1 MAQFPI
7 DPKINAAKTGNPE
20 LLAWSQ
26 GDIENRIGFKGG
38 RYTSVNHALAF
49 LIGAVLS
56 AILYALMVFVFI
68 HVPGISKVATI
79 YMRPSNQFAVIPATL
94 FFFGGLTVLMLKGK
108 KLKFQERALKLSA
121 VPAEPEFVLNEA
133 TAATVLNRIHSL
145 VDHPRHFVLL
155 NRIDRAL
162 SNFKNIGQVN
172 DVSAILRAQAENDED
187 LVASSYTVVN
197 GLVWAIPVLGFI
209 GTVLGLSLA
218 IGRFTATL
226 QAAGDLTLIRASLQ
240 GVTGGLAT
248 AFESTLVALTFT
260 LILQL
265 VITFQQKRE
274 MAFLDECNDY
284 CHLYIVSKLR
294 VADRQPAA
302 TAAPVPVSVPA
313 LAETKS

>member
-7 DPKINAAKTGNPE
+7 SQTTTDRGANNSD
-20 LLAWSQ
+20 LLAWSKD
-26 GDIENRIGFKGG
+26 DIENRFGFKGG
-38 RYTSVNHALAF
+38 RYTSVNHAFAF
-49 LIGAVLS
+49 LIGALLTG
-56 AILYALMVFVFI
+56 ILYALMLFVFI
-68 HVPGISKVATI
+68 HLPVVSKVATI
-79 YMRPSNQFAVIPATL
+79 YMRPTNQFAVIPATF
-94 FFFGGLTVLMLKGK
+94 FFFGGIAILFLKGR

-121 VPAEPEFVLNEA
+121 VPAEPEFILTET
-133 TAATVLNRIHSL
+133 TAATVLARIHAL
-145 VDHPRHFVLL
+145 VDQPRHFILL

-187 LVASSYTVVN
+187 QVASSYTIVN

-218 IGRFTATL
+218 IGRFTQTL

-284 CHLYIVSKLR
+284 CHSHIVSKLR
-294 VADRQPAA
+294 LTDRQPPPSAQI
-302 TAAPVPVSVPA
+302 SVPA
-313 LAETKS
+313 KS

>member
-1 MAQFPI
+1 M
-7 DPKINAAKTGNPE
+7 
-20 LLAWSQ
+20 LAWSQ
-26 GDIENRIGFKGG
+26 DDVENRFGFKGG
-38 RYTSVNHALAF
+38 RYTSVNHTLAF
-49 LIGAVLS
+49 LMGAVMA
-56 AILYALMVFVFI
+56 AILYALMTFVFVNLP
-68 HVPGISKVATI
+68 VVSKIATI
-79 YMRPSNQFAVIPATL
+79 YRRPSNQFAVIPATL
-94 FFFGGLTVLMLKGK
+94 FFFGGISILVLKGK

-121 VPAEPEFVLNEA
+121 VPAEPEFVLNESTA
-133 TAATVLNRIHSL
+133 TTVLNRIHSL

-187 LVASSYTVVN
+187 QVASSYTVVN

-218 IGRFTATL
+218 IGRFTSTL
-226 QAAGDLTLIRASLQ
+226 QAGGDLAKIRESLQ

-284 CHLYIVSKLR
+284 CHSHIVSKLR
-294 VADRQPAA
+294 LTERPQPAP
-302 TAAPVPVSVPA
+302 APLPTPA
-313 LAETKS
+313 PAEAKT

>member
-7 DPKINAAKTGNPE
+7 SPKTADSGADNQA

-26 GDIENRIGFKGG
+26 DDIENRFGFKGG
-38 RYTSVNHALAF
+38 RYTSVNHAFAF
-49 LIGAVLS
+49 LIGALLTGV
-56 AILYALMVFVFI
+56 LYALMIFVFSHLPVMSQI
-68 HVPGISKVATI
+68 ATI
-79 YMRPSNQFAVIPATL
+79 YMRPSNQFAVIPATF
-94 FFFGGLTVLMLKGK
+94 FFFGGLAVLFLKGK
-108 KLKFQERALKLSA
+108 KIKFQERALKLAA
-121 VPAEPEFVLNEA
+121 VPAEPDFILTEA
-133 TAATVLNRIHSL
+133 TAATVLARIHSL
-145 VDHPRHFVLL
+145 VDQPRHFVLL

-172 DVSAILRAQAENDED
+172 DVSAILRAQAQNDED
-187 LVASSYTVVN
+187 QVASSYTVVN

-218 IGRFTATL
+218 IGRFTQTL

-284 CHLYIVSKLR
+284 CHSHIVSKLR
-294 VADRQPAA
+294 LADRQQTPPVQIS
-302 TAAPVPVSVPA
+302 APV
-313 LAETKS
+313 KS

>member
-1 MAQFPI
+1 MS
-7 DPKINAAKTGNPE
+7 PKAADIAADNQA

-26 GDIENRIGFKGG
+26 GDIENRFGFKGG
-38 RYTSVNHALAF
+38 RYTNVNHAFAF
-49 LIGAVLS
+49 LIGALLS
-56 AILYALMVFVFI
+56 GLFYALMIFVFI
-68 HVPGISKVATI
+68 HLPVVSKVATI

-94 FFFGGLTVLMLKGK
+94 FFFGGLTILFLKGRK
-108 KLKFQERALKLSA
+108 IKFQERALTLSA
-121 VPAEPEFVLNEA
+121 VPTEPEFVLTET
-133 TAATVLNRIHSL
+133 TAATVLARIHSL

-162 SNFKNIGQVN
+162 SNFRNIGQVN

-187 LVASSYTVVN
+187 QVASSYTVVN

-218 IGRFTATL
+218 IGRFTQTL

-284 CHLYIVSKLR
+284 CHSHIVSKLR
-294 VADRQPAA
+294 LVDRQCP
-302 TAAPVPVSVPA
+302 
-313 LAETKS
+313 

>member
-7 DPKINAAKTGNPE
+7 DPKTNAAKDNPE

-26 GDIENRIGFKGG
+26 SDFENRLGFKGG

-49 LIGAVLS
+49 LMGAVLTG
-56 AILYALMVFVFI
+56 ILYALMVFVFI
-68 HVPGISKVATI
+68 RLPVVSKIATI
-79 YMRPSNQFAVIPATL
+79 YMRPSNQFAVIPAT
-94 FFFGGLTVLMLKGK
+94 FFFFAGISILLLKGK
-108 KLKFQERALKLSA
+108 KLKFQERALQLTA
-121 VPAEPEFVLNEA
+121 VPAEPEFVLNES

-187 LVASSYTVVN
+187 QVASSYTVVN

-218 IGRFTATL
+218 IGRFTQTL
-226 QAAGDLTLIRASLQ
+226 QAGGDLTAIRASLQ

-274 MAFLDECNDY
+274 MGFLDECNDY
-284 CHLYIVSKLR
+284 CHSHIVSKLR
-294 VADRQPAA
+294 LAERQPPTPILVEA
-302 TAAPVPVSVPA
+302 
-313 LAETKS
+313 KS

>member
-1 MAQFPI
+1 MAQFPT
-7 DPKINAAKTGNPE
+7 DPKTAAAKAGNPE

-26 GDIENRIGFKGG
+26 GDVENRLGFKGG
-38 RYTSVNHALAF
+38 RYTSVNHTLAF
-49 LIGAVLS
+49 LMAAVLTGV
-56 AILYALMVFVFI
+56 LYALMVFVFSRL
-68 HVPGISKVATI
+68 PGISAIARI
-79 YMRPSNQFAVIPATL
+79 YMRPTNQFAVIPAT
-94 FFFGGLTVLMLKGK
+94 FFFFSGISILLLKGR
-108 KLKFQERALKLSA
+108 KLKFQERALRLSA
-121 VPAEPEFVLNEA
+121 VPAEPEFVLNET

-187 LVASSYTVVN
+187 QVASSYTVVN

-218 IGRFTATL
+218 IGRFTGTL
-226 QAAGDLTLIRASLQ
+226 QAGGDLAEIRNSLQ

-265 VITFQQKRE
+265 VITFHQKLE

-284 CHLYIVSKLR
+284 CHAHIVSKLR
-294 VADRQPAA
+294 VTQRPTPTPAP
-302 TAAPVPVSVPA
+302 T
-313 LAETKS
+313 LAEVKS

>member
-7 DPKINAAKTGNPE
+7 SPKGTNQGSNNGE
-20 LLAWSQ
+20 LLAWTQ
-26 GDIENRIGFKGG
+26 ADIENRFGFKGG
-38 RYTSVNHALAF
+38 RYTSVNHAFAF
-49 LIGAVLS
+49 LIGALLTG
-56 AILYALMVFVFI
+56 ILYALMVFVFI
-68 HVPGISKVATI
+68 RLPVASKVATI
-79 YMRPSNQFAVIPATL
+79 YMRPSNQFAVIPATF
-94 FFFGGLTVLMLKGK
+94 FFFGGIAVLFLKGRK
-108 KLKFQERALKLSA
+108 IQFQQRALRLSA
-121 VPAEPEFVLNEA
+121 VPAEPEFTLTET
-133 TAATVLNRIHSL
+133 TAATVLARIHSL
-145 VDHPRHFVLL
+145 VDQPRHFLLL

-162 SNFKNIGQVN
+162 SNFRNIGQVG

-226 QAAGDLTLIRASLQ
+226 QAAGDISLIRASLQ
-240 GVTGGLAT
+240 GVTAGLAT

-284 CHLYIVSKLR
+284 CHSHIVSKLR
-294 VADRQPAA
+294 LAEKQQQL
-302 TAAPVPVSVPA
+302 PVPTTTEA
-313 LAETKS
+313 RA

>member
-7 DPKINAAKTGNPE
+7 NPDAGKNLAGNSQ

-26 GDIENRIGFKGG
+26 SDVENRFGFKGG
-38 RYTSVNHALAF
+38 RYTSVNHAFAF
-49 LIGAVLS
+49 LIGALLTG
-56 AILYALMVFVFI
+56 ILYALMAFVFN
-68 HVPGISKVATI
+68 HVPGISAASTI
-79 YMRPSNQFAVIPATL
+79 YMRPSNQFAVIPATF
-94 FFFGGLTVLMLKGK
+94 FFFGGLAILFLKGRK
-108 KLKFQERALKLSA
+108 IKFQERALKLSA
-121 VPAEPEFVLNEA
+121 VPAEPDFILNEV
-133 TAATVLNRIHSL
+133 TAATVLTRIHAL
-145 VDHPRHFVLL
+145 VDQPRHFVLL

-172 DVSAILRAQAENDED
+172 DVSSILRAQAENDED
-187 LVASSYTVVN
+187 QVASSYTVVN

-260 LILQL
+260 LLLQL

-284 CHLYIVSKLR
+284 CHSHVVSKLR
-294 VADRQPAA
+294 LVNRQSSVSGPAIIEA
-302 TAAPVPVSVPA
+302 RP
-313 LAETKS
+313 

>member
-7 DPKINAAKTGNPE
+7 NPKANDNKASETE

-26 GDIENRIGFKGG
+26 GDIENRFGFKGG

-49 LIGAVLS
+49 LIGAVLA
-56 AILYALMVFVFI
+56 AILYALMTFVFVNLP
-68 HVPGISKVATI
+68 VVSKIATI
-79 YMRPSNQFAVIPATL
+79 YRRPSNQFAVIPATL
-94 FFFGGLTVLMLKGK
+94 FFFGGISILLLKGK

-121 VPAEPEFVLNEA
+121 VPAEPEFVLNET

-187 LVASSYTVVN
+187 QVASSYTVVN

-218 IGRFTATL
+218 IGRFTTTL
-226 QAAGDLTLIRASLQ
+226 QAGGDLAKIRESLQ

-265 VITFQQKRE
+265 VITFYQKRE

-284 CHLYIVSKLR
+284 CHSHIVSKLR
-294 VADRQPAA
+294 LPERQQPAP
-302 TAAPVPVSVPA
+302 APTPA
-313 LAETKS
+313 PAEAKT

>member
-7 DPKINAAKTGNPE
+7 PKTPADGASGNPD

-26 GDIENRIGFKGG
+26 DDIENRFGFKGG
-38 RYTSVNHALAF
+38 RYTSVNHAFAF
-49 LIGAVLS
+49 LIGALLS
-56 AILYALMVFVFI
+56 GLLYALMLFVFI
-68 HVPGISKVATI
+68 HLPVVSKVAAI
-79 YMRPSNQFAVIPATL
+79 YMRPSNQFAVIPATF
-94 FFFGGLTVLMLKGK
+94 FFFGGLSILFLKGRK
-108 KLKFQERALKLSA
+108 IKFQERALRLSA
-121 VPAEPEFVLNEA
+121 VPTEPEFILTETTA
-133 TAATVLNRIHSL
+133 TTVLARIHSL
-145 VDHPRHFVLL
+145 VDQPRHFVLL

-172 DVSAILRAQAENDED
+172 DVSAILRAQAQNDED
-187 LVASSYTVVN
+187 QVASSYTVVN

-209 GTVLGLSLA
+209 GTVLGLSMA
-218 IGRFTATL
+218 IGRFTQTL

-284 CHLYIVSKLR
+284 CHSHIVTKLR
-294 VADRQPAA
+294 LADRKQPSSASIA
-302 TAAPVPVSVPA
+302 T
-313 LAETKS
+313 ETKS

>member
-7 DPKINAAKTGNPE
+7 SQTTTDRGTNNPE
-20 LLAWSQ
+20 LLAWTKD
-26 GDIENRIGFKGG
+26 DIENHFGFKGG
-38 RYTSVNHALAF
+38 RYTSVNHAFAF
-49 LIGAVLS
+49 LIGALLTG
-56 AILYALMVFVFI
+56 ILYALMLFVFI
-68 HVPGISKVATI
+68 HLPVVSKVATI
-79 YMRPSNQFAVIPATL
+79 YMRPTNQFAVIPATF
-94 FFFGGLTVLMLKGK
+94 FFFGGIAILFLKGK
-108 KLKFQERALKLSA
+108 KIKFQERALKLSA
-121 VPAEPEFVLNEA
+121 VPAEPEFILTET
-133 TAATVLNRIHSL
+133 TAATVLARIHAL
-145 VDHPRHFVLL
+145 VDQPRHFVLL

-172 DVSAILRAQAENDED
+172 DVSAILRAQAQNDED
-187 LVASSYTVVN
+187 QVASSYTVVN

-218 IGRFTATL
+218 IGRFTQTL

-284 CHLYIVSKLR
+284 CHSHIVSKLR
-294 VADRQPAA
+294 LADRQPPPSAQI
-302 TAAPVPVSVPA
+302 AAPA
-313 LAETKS
+313 KS

>member
-7 DPKINAAKTGNPE
+7 KPRVADAANDKPL

-26 GDIENRIGFKGG
+26 SDIENRFGFKGG
-38 RYTSVNHALAF
+38 RYTSVNHAFAF
-49 LIGAVLS
+49 LIGALLTG
-56 AILYALMVFVFI
+56 ILYVLMLFVFN
-68 HVPGISKVATI
+68 HVPGMTAISTI
-79 YMRPSNQFAVIPATL
+79 YMRPSNQFAVIPAT
-94 FFFGGLTVLMLKGK
+94 FFCFGGLAILFLKGK
-108 KLKFQERALKLSA
+108 KIKFQKRALELSA
-121 VPAEPEFVLNEA
+121 VPAEPEFILTES
-133 TAATVLNRIHSL
+133 TAATVLARIHSL
-145 VDHPRHFVLL
+145 VDHPRHFILL
-155 NRIDRAL
+155 NRLDRAL
-162 SNFKNIGQVN
+162 SNFKNIGQVG

-187 LVASSYTVVN
+187 QVASSYTVVN

-284 CHLYIVSKLR
+284 CHSHIVSKLR
-294 VADRQPAA
+294 LVSRQQPSSS
-302 TAAPVPVSVPA
+302 TTS
-313 LAETKS
+313 AEVKS

>member
-1 MAQFPI
+1 MAQFPTN
-7 DPKINAAKTGNPE
+7 PKADGNKSANPE

-26 GDIENRIGFKGG
+26 SDIENRFGFKGG
-38 RYTSVNHALAF
+38 RYTSVNHAFAF

-56 AILYALMVFVFI
+56 GILYVLMIFVFARLP
-68 HVPGISKVATI
+68 VLSPVATI
-79 YMRPSNQFAVIPATL
+79 YMRPSNQFAVIPATF
-94 FFFGGLTVLMLKGK
+94 FFFGGLAVLFLKGK
-108 KLKFQERALKLSA
+108 KIQFQQRALSLSA
-121 VPAEPEFVLNEA
+121 VPAEPEFILTEA
-133 TAATVLNRIHSL
+133 TAASVLARIHSL

-155 NRIDRAL
+155 NRLDRAL
-162 SNFKNIGQVN
+162 SNFRNIGQVG

-187 LVASSYTVVN
+187 QVASSYIVVN

-226 QAAGDLTLIRASLQ
+226 QAAGDISLIRASLQ

-284 CHLYIVSKLR
+284 CHSHIVSKLR
-294 VADRQPAA
+294 VADRQLPSSVPPAA
-302 TAAPVPVSVPA
+302 EARS
-313 LAETKS
+313 

>member
-7 DPKINAAKTGNPE
+7 SQTTTDRGTNNPD
-20 LLAWSQ
+20 LLAWSKD
-26 GDIENRIGFKGG
+26 DIENRFGFKGG
-38 RYTSVNHALAF
+38 RYTSVNHAFAF
-49 LIGAVLS
+49 LIGALLTG
-56 AILYALMVFVFI
+56 ILYALMLFVFI
-68 HVPGISKVATI
+68 HLPGVSKVATI
-79 YMRPSNQFAVIPATL
+79 YMRPTNQFAVIPATF
-94 FFFGGLTVLMLKGK
+94 FFFGGIAILFLKGK
-108 KLKFQERALKLSA
+108 KIQFQQRALKLSA
-121 VPAEPEFVLNEA
+121 VPAEPEFILTET
-133 TAATVLNRIHSL
+133 TAATVLARIHSL

-172 DVSAILRAQAENDED
+172 DVSAILRAQAQNDED
-187 LVASSYTVVN
+187 QVASSYTVVN

-218 IGRFTATL
+218 IGRFTQTL

-284 CHLYIVSKLR
+284 CHSHIVSKLR
-294 VADRQPAA
+294 LADRQPPPS
-302 TAAPVPVSVPA
+302 APISA
-313 LAETKS
+313 SAKS